1 MSETAQKPSRSAFP
15 TAVAI
20 LGSLLIFYFFISFT
34 YLDSEFES
42 GEPSLERPS
51 LAEHEAIG
59 AAKLYTYSNMDA
71 SKGKVR
77 LPIGRA
83 KELIVS
89 ENSK

>member
-1 MSETAQKPSRSAFP
+1 MSETAQTPSRSAFP

-34 YLDSEFES
+34 YLDSEVES

-51 LAEHEAIG
+51 LAEHEAK
-59 AAKLYTYSNMDA
+59 ASDKLSNYSVMDVSA
-71 SKGKVR
+71 GKVR
-77 LPIGRA
+77 LPIERA